1 MYVLKLHPKI
11 EDDLK
16 ELDSSLQIQVF
27 KKLKQIQNSPE
38 IGFPLE
44 NKNNMNLSGF
54 RKVYVSKKRV
64 RIVYEVQNDV
74 LSTQLSHIVN
84 HKFLYKKASLSS
96 INRHFLI

>member
-16 ELDSSLQIQVF
+16 ELDSVLQIHVF

-38 IGFPLE
+38 IGFPLG

-54 RKVYVSKKRV
+54 KKVYVAKKRV
-64 RIVYEVQNDV
+64 RIVYEIQDDELLFYTIAIGKRNDMEV
-74 LSTQLSHIVN
+74 
-84 HKFLYKKASLSS
+84 YKKANERL
-96 INRHFLI
+96 